1 MNKEATINPPVTIER
16 RGNVSVPRTHH
27 YPEVRGG
34 ICEWC
39 GVMDSRQDSRVQY
52 TLCDHFKNFGLLQ
65 CSYCDESKDPND
77 VIYRHTLNIHDHPYE
92 KDKLL
97 QEKDQKL
104 VNAEKEVDFFKNFS
118 QMTSKYSGANEYQ
131 DQIKEK
137 VMAGYDVEDATIS
150 ILAKE
155 GKFVTPEPAPLPRES
170 PIGGSAVNAMKSG
183 GDKSIGEM
191 TQEERKSALLQAEAE
206 GGEISKILRM

>member
-1 MNKEATINPPVTIER
+1 MADELDLDLDETSQEVNKTEKRIKDLSEKVKLTSQER
-16 RGNVSVPRTHH
+16 
-27 YPEVRGG
+27 
-34 ICEWC
+34 
-39 GVMDSRQDSRVQY
+39 D
-52 TLCDHFKNFGLLQ
+52 
-65 CSYCDESKDPND
+65 
-77 VIYRHTLNIHDHPYE
+77 E

-155 GKFVTPEPAPLPRES
+155 GKFVTPEPSPLPRES